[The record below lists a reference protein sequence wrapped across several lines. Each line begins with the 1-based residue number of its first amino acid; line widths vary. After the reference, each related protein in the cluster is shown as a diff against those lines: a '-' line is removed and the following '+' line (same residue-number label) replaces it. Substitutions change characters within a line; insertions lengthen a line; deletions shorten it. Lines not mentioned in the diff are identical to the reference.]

1 MAKKIRFPL
10 EMENGVSVR
19 DLDELKDNFSL
30 ARVIGYINDGKLITW
45 LQDRYENEL
54 TEKVKK
60 INVEAE
66 DAAKKI
72 CELFDVE
79 YDETAEEEV
88 EKAEE
93 RKRKL
98 ELLKKFPD
106 YMEYAKYIDLVAF
119 EQNDLYDLLDE
130 DVNEIYLCGNKFTIP
145 IAKGNIKYVGILDK
159 VTVVINSKEPVDFNS
174 RGIIFENCVF
184 DEKYAGIL
192 NGKKNNTKKK
202 ISEEVKE
209 NSDDYDVDLEGVDA
223 DELHDFY
230 EDIMETIVEFA
241 DKDFEN
247 EYDELYEYDNSIECD
262 ADDYNDGGFA
272 TKAKAKAACKA
283 ELTKAIAD
291 VKKLYE
297 SAKKELIDAAEIYY
311 ADMMSD
317 LITFLK
323 GDFFDS
329 YEALIGV
336 HCTGKTKEYLEK
348 KINRLK
354 GTVNCWE
361 IDINKL
367 YEGAFEL
374 TVKEDFEAVEKDSM
388 NEKEIFEMCEYDVE
402 EESYS
407 FCMNGACEKLVS
419 IYEDMI
425 ETEESDFPESLKDSY
440 NIINDKYVTLLKAFV
455 FDDKYGKEVVDEEV
469 KYREEHRKRGIFFS
483 IFDPTGI
490 KQKMRNEAFLNRL
503 TDYLKK

>member
-54 TEKVKK
+54 AEEVKK

-72 CELFDVE
+72 SELFDVE

-106 YMEYAKYIDLVAF
+106 RMEYAKYIDLVAF
-119 EQNDLYDLLDE
+119 DQDDLYDLLDE
-130 DVNEIYLCGNKFTIP
+130 NVNEIYLCGNKFTIP

-159 VTVVINSKEPVDFNS
+159 VTVVINSKEPVNFNS

-241 DKDFEN
+241 DKEFEN
-247 EYDELYEYDNSIECD
+247 EYVELYEYDNSIECD

-311 ADMMSD
+311 ADMRSD

-336 HCTGKTKEYLEK
+336 YCTGKTKEYLEK

-388 NEKEIFEMCEYDVE
+388 NEKEIFEMCEYDVV

-407 FCMNGACEKLVS
+407 FCMDDACEKLVS
-419 IYEDMI
+419 MYKGII
-425 ETEESDFPESLKDSY
+425 ETEESDFPIDLRDAY
-440 NIINDKYVTLLKAFV
+440 NAINDKYVTLLKTSV
-455 FDDKYGKEVVDEEV
+455 FDDKYGKIVADEEM
-469 KYREEHRKRGIFFS
+469 KNGEGKRSICMLPWLSILREG
-483 IFDPTGI
+483 
-490 KQKMRNEAFLNRL
+490 QKISNEEFLNRL